1 MQWLLICSLFYPLLL
16 FAQEDSAPK
25 PILNQVQKKDE
36 YTYVPELNLTQYDG
50 IWFEVYED
58 LFDETFQ
65 KGGRCV
71 TAEYTLF
78 ENGTVGV
85 LNKEILLN
93 GTVSTITGSAY
104 YDDDNEG
111 GELTVDLEGTPAPA
125 PYWVIEL
132 GPIVEDN
139 YDYAI
144 VSDNLKVSLFVL
156 ARDVDRFFD
165 LYEDEVLDSVETMGF
180 TRKFNMPIL
189 VNQTSCEFR

>member
-16 FAQEDSAPK
+16 FAQDLDPK
-25 PILNQVQKKDE
+25 PILNQVRKTYE
-36 YTYVPELNLTQYDG
+36 YKYVPELNLSQYDG
-50 IWFEVYED
+50 LWFEVYED

-85 LNKEILLN
+85 LNKEILPN

-111 GELTVDLEGTPAPA
+111 GELTVELEGTPAPA

-132 GPIVEDN
+132 GPIVDED

-144 VSDNLKVSLFVL
+144 VSDNTQLSLFVL

-165 LYEDEVLDSVETMGF
+165 LYEDDVLDSVENMGF

-189 VNQTSCEFR
+189 VNQTSCEYR